1 MFKAY
6 LKPRRVEDVALSN
19 VDWNYSRR
27 QLGISM
33 VFSIILGAAS
43 HLLSLCLVFLWRVA
57 FRGRYWRSSCYYN
70 RGLSDGSYTE
80 ILKRRLAEGDIDEVQ
95 YDRLVRKLGEGRK
108 VE

>member
-1 MFKAY
+1 MLLYQMLIGTTA
-6 LKPRRVEDVALSN
+6 EGN
-19 VDWNYSRR
+19 W
-27 QLGISM
+27 
-33 VFSIILGAAS
+33 VFPWYFPLFWVLPVIFFLF
-43 HLLSLCLVFLWRVA
+43 VWFFLWRVA